1 MGTCISYIKNNPQS
15 ATELLESIDPKT
27 VPKVPFQ
34 DQIIYARIEEI
45 YDGDTVKIIILFGDL
60 PVKLSLRILGI
71 DTPEIKHG
79 EGRLPEEH
87 HAAIKVRDYMRSL
100 FQRTDK
106 KTTSFIS
113 SVEKSNIFRL
123 NIAKICIRDWDKYGG
138 RVLGD
143 LFLPTGEN
151 VSEILISGGWAR
163 PYRGEKKKAWTLEEL
178 TAHPF
183 V

>member
-1 MGTCISYIKNNPQS
+1 MGNCINCIKDNKQSNYIMS
-15 ATELLESIDPKT
+15 TTEILEKLDPKT

-34 DQIIYARIEEI
+34 DKIIHARIEEI
-45 YDGDTVKIIILFGDL
+45 YDGDTVKIIVLFGDL
-60 PVKLSLRILGI
+60 PVKLSLRILGV
-71 DTPEIKHG
+71 DTPEIKNG

-87 HAAIKVRDYMRSL
+87 SAAIKVRDYMRSL
-100 FQRTDK
+100 FPK
-106 KTTSFIS
+106 
-113 SVEKSNIFRL
+113 

-138 RVLGD
+138 RVLGE
-143 LFLPTGEN
+143 LFLETGEN
-151 VSEILISGGWAR
+151 VSEILIHGKWAR